1 MNKEELIEII
11 KDIESQN
18 EDSAL
23 QDRILS
29 NYARILTLD
38 AIKDEIRRDVQVR
51 IDKINAW
58 EVTLIRSIRKDYK
71 KIKQD

>member
-23 QDRILS
+23 KDRILS